1 MYSIILALMLSI
13 SLGTVVE
20 TQSNETVIISENEPK
35 VLAVRMY
42 ADWCGNCK
50 ILDPKVDSFK
60 EDFSDGRVVFI
71 RLDQTED
78 FDTAQSELL
87 AGLIGIKDVFLEY
100 KGKTGMMLLIDAK
113 TKKLLEVV
121 THRNETD
128 EIKAKIAGYLN

>member
-1 MYSIILALMLSI
+1 MYSLMLALLLSI
-13 SLGTVVE
+13 SFGTITE
-20 TQSNETVIISENEPK
+20 TQTSETAIIADNEPK

-50 ILDPKVDSFK
+50 ILDAKVDSFK
-60 EDFSDGRVVFI
+60 EGFSDGQVVFM

-87 AGLIGIKDVFLEY
+87 AGLLGIKDIFMEY
-100 KGKTGMMLLIDAK
+100 KGKTGMMLSIDAK

-121 THRNETD
+121 THRNET
-128 EIKAKIAGYLN
+128 EEVKTKIAGYLN

>member
-1 MYSIILALMLSI
+1 MYSFILVLMFALSGGLTSD
-13 SLGTVVE
+13 SPSSETTLTTV
-20 TQSNETVIISENEPK
+20 NEPK

-50 ILDPKVDSFK
+50 ILDSKVESFK
-60 EDFSDGRVVFI
+60 EGFSDGRVVFI

-87 AGLIGIKDVFLEY
+87 AGLLGIKDVFLEY
-100 KGKTGMMLLIDAK
+100 KGKTGMMLLIDANS
-113 TKKLLEVV
+113 KKLLEVI

-128 EIKAKIAGYLN
+128 EIKAKIAGYIK